1 VSPGDPKHDLEALKF
16 TRGPLRRWA
25 STEMMRNL
33 NARTLRYMMRAAGWL
48 MVQCLF
54 YVLIRVH
61 DQSNRSRH
69 NKENGTGEQK

>member
-1 VSPGDPKHDLEALKF
+1 
-16 TRGPLRRWA
+16 
-25 STEMMRNL
+25 
-33 NARTLRYMMRAAGWL
+33 MMRAAGWL